1 MDTCTGPTGIITTS
15 EKSGR
20 KNQVVS
26 RMLELGTTAV
36 RERDILRPGGGAEGT
51 RSMAA
56 RSLTTSN
63 NSERGRALRLHGT
76 IARDIGVRIVS
87 GRIAPGRV
95 LNGEIEAS
103 ERLQVSRTAYREAV
117 RILAAKGLIES
128 RPKLGTRV
136 SEPRFWHL
144 LDPDVISWI
153 FTGTPDER
161 LLHALFELRTI
172 VEPAAAALAAQ
183 KRTVEQLQAL
193 RRALDEMAVATLA
206 AEEGRQADR
215 NFHSVLLE
223 ASGNPFLASLESGV
237 AAAVSWTTV
246 FKQRKRPLPRDPLPD
261 HERVYEAVAS
271 RNAAGAHEAMAE
283 LVHLALL
290 DTTGASPVG
299 SRVGSRVSSR
309 AARRAKRPS
318 GDSPRR
324 RRTE

>member
-1 MDTCTGPTGIITTS
+1 MPTG
-15 EKSGR
+15 
-20 KNQVVS
+20 
-26 RMLELGTTAV
+26 
-36 RERDILRPGGGAEGT
+36 
-51 RSMAA
+51 
-56 RSLTTSN
+56 SLTTSN
-63 NSERGRALRLHGT
+63 NSERRRALRLHGT

-103 ERLQVSRTAYREAV
+103 ERLKVSRTAYREAV

-136 SEPRFWHL
+136 SEPHCWHL

-161 LLHALFELRTI
+161 LLRALFELRTI
-172 VEPAAAALAAQ
+172 VEPAAAALAAD
-183 KRTVEQLQAL
+183 KRSPEQLQAL
-193 RRALDEMAVATLA
+193 RRALDEMAASTLA

-223 ASGNPFLASLESGV
+223 ASGNPFLASLESSV
-237 AAAVSWTTV
+237 AAAVNWTTV
-246 FKQRKRPLPRDPLPD
+246 FKQRRRPLPRDPLPD

-271 RNAAGAHEAMAE
+271 RDTAAAREAMAE

-290 DTTGASPVG
+290 DTTGDGPV
-299 SRVGSRVSSR
+299 RPR

-318 GDSPRR
+318 GGSPRP
-324 RRTE
+324 RRTG